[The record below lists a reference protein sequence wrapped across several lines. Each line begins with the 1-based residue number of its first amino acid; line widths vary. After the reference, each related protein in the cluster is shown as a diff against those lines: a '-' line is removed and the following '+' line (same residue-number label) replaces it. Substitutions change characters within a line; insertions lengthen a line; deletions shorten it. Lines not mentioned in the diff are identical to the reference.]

1 MLIIPD
7 NTVSIDSILLLT
19 GAFCVAVLTKNK
31 DRGVSSPASQLS
43 SNSAASQG
51 PASCECD
58 DADMVFMRSTKQ
70 NDSDLLR
77 KTSDGIFNGSDNIKD
92 LLKAEKSDLSD
103 GHLTQ
108 SLLVNGSG
116 SPNRYSR
123 SSRESFGSTCSE
135 GHLELGK
142 LTSSSPLPKLFE
154 SLSPAERAS
163 MTRPEIVA
171 QEILVTERIYVRD
184 LQEVIEV

>member
-1 MLIIPD
+1 MKVQVSVYVYINHGYLYII
-7 NTVSIDSILLLT
+7 
-19 GAFCVAVLTKNK
+19 ALTKGK

-51 PASCECD
+51 PANCECD
-58 DADMVFMRSTKQ
+58 DADMVFMRSTKHS
-70 NDSDLLR
+70 DSDLLQQ
-77 KTSDGIFNGSDNIKD
+77 TSDGIFNGSDIKD
-92 LLKAEKSDLSD
+92 LLKAEKSELSD
-103 GHLTQ
+103 GHSNQ

-123 SSRESFGSTCSE
+123 SSRESSGSTCSE

-154 SLSPAERAS
+154 SLSPAERSS
-163 MTRPEIVA
+163 MTRPQIVA